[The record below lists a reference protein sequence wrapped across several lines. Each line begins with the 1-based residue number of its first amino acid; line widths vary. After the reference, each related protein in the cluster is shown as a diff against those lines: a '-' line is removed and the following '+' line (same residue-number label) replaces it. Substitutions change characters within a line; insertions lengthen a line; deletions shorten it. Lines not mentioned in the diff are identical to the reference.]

1 MDIIYK
7 KDTLYVYLD
16 DEISEDMI
24 YTVEDKIN
32 TIMGTYKISNL
43 VIKPGNLDTKL
54 FEPFRKRY
62 NQNHKTNM
70 IIK

>member
-16 DEISEDMI
+16 DGIDEDKMFL
-24 YTVEDKIN
+24 VEDKIN
-32 TIMGTYKISNL
+32 SIMGTYKINNL

>member
-16 DEISEDMI
+16 DGIDEDKMLL
-24 YTVEDKIN
+24 VEDKIN
-32 TIMGTYKISNL
+32 SIMGTYKINNL